1 MSYGPSGSF
10 GVPVCGKYS
19 TVRAGVAGIAT
30 AAFGFQ
36 WSAGRKLKDVW
47 QVKMR
52 EAAGLLRGRRLRFRG
67 RDATHCADAVREMRG
82 NCF

>member
-10 GVPVCGKYS
+10 GMPMGEKYS
-19 TVRAGVAGIAT
+19 TVRAGVTGIAT

-36 WSAGRKLKDVW
+36 WSAGRKLKDVPK
-47 QVKMR
+47 VKMR
-52 EAAGLLRGRRLRFRG
+52 EAAGLLQGRRLHFRG
-67 RDATHCADAVREMRG
+67 RDATHCANAVREMHG